1 MVQDSSQ
8 RHRLK
13 ALVSRQDQLI
23 EVEVKYETGNKE
35 GITEITLEEF
45 PVLIDEL
52 NAGFGNHFSGQVL

>member
-8 RHRLK
+8 RHRLE

-23 EVEVKYETGNKE
+23 VVEVKYETGNKE
-35 GITEITLEEF
+35 GITEITLGEF

-52 NAGFGNHFSGQVL
+52 NAGFGNNFSGQVL

>member
-23 EVEVKYETGNKE
+23 VVEVKYETGEIKKE
-35 GITEITLEEF
+35 LPKLHWKNF
-45 PVLIDEL
+45 
-52 NAGFGNHFSGQVL
+52 QY